1 MAPVSKHFSFLVL
14 GGGSG
19 GIAAAR
25 RAAEFLNPAGKGDK
39 MVALVEKGRYGG
51 TCVSTLTS
59 VKIVHELHEFHINNY
74 PGERWLRPQKTDV
87 SSCQPYGRDC
97 RHERLWYRRQSG
109 ESFRLGVRHNV
120 TYT

>member
-51 TCVSTLTS
+51 TCVSALTTS
-59 VKIVHELHEFHINNY
+59 VKIVHEPHA
-74 PGERWLRPQKTDV
+74 LRIIQVNVGCVPKKLMFQAASHMEEIADMRDYGIDV
-87 SSCQPYGRDC
+87 KVEKAFDWG
-97 RHERLWYRRQSG
+97 
-109 ESFRLGVRHNV
+109 
-120 TYT
+120 

>member
-51 TCVSTLTS
+51 TCVSTLTTS
-59 VKIVHELHEFHINNY
+59 LKIVHEPHAFHIIQVNVGCVPKKLMFQAASHMEEVADMRDY
-74 PGERWLRPQKTDV
+74 GIDV
-87 SSCQPYGRDC
+87 KVEKAFDWG
-97 RHERLWYRRQSG
+97 
-109 ESFRLGVRHNV
+109 
-120 TYT
+120 

>member
-51 TCVSTLTS
+51 TCVSALTTS
-59 VKIVHELHEFHINNY
+59 VKIVHEPHA
-74 PGERWLRPQKTDV
+74 LRIIQVNVGCVPKKLMFQAASHMEEVADMRDYGIDV
-87 SSCQPYGRDC
+87 KVEKAFDWG
-97 RHERLWYRRQSG
+97 
-109 ESFRLGVRHNV
+109 
-120 TYT
+120 